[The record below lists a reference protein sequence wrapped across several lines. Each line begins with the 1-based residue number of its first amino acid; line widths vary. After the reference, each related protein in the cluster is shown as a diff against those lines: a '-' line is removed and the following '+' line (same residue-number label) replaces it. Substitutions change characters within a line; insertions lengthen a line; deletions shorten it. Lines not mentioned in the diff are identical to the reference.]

1 LKTSLAIGKGNLEE
15 ANKYLLE
22 LENLGEMGKFS
33 YAFLFDNC
41 YILGKEDKAVYWANK
56 AVQAKD
62 GLLTFQPVEVLPE
75 RYSSERLRKILTSP
89 KLDELYEIRRKNI
102 GLK

>member
-1 LKTSLAIGKGNLEE
+1 
-15 ANKYLLE
+15 
-22 LENLGEMGKFS
+22 
-33 YAFLFDNC
+33 
-41 YILGKEDKAVYWANK
+41 
-56 AVQAKD
+56 VQAKD